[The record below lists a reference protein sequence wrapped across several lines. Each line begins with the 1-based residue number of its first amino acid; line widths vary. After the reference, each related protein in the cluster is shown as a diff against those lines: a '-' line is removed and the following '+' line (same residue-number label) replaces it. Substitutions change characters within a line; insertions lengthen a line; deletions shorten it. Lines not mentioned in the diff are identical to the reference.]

1 MLGFSEMSA
10 LELINRLRSGE
21 IDHNQF
27 VHESEQLSL
36 EELEELTSLLIQW
49 ATDRRTKKKN

>member
-1 MLGFSEMSA
+1 MSA